1 MNESQFFWY
10 MICQWTLVVGTMILA
25 VVALWGHIIRVR
37 WLGPKLR
44 LALKNPK
51 GEVSMFS
58 DSVVSRYYHL
68 RVWNERRASP
78 AHNVRVVIKSLYRPN
93 ADGTMSQTSLS
104 GPLQLTWQ
112 FQGSNPQFQ
121 TIGAELTCDLGFL
134 RQGEHFKLSTL
145 FHHISF
151 DPTVKKGQK
160 MIVGL
165 IALSDEGESNELG
178 LEIAWDGTWS
188 DDSDEIVK
196 HMVVKQL
203 DNRTSG

>member
-1 MNESQFFWY
+1 MNNFYAQTFCRS
-10 MICQWTLVVGTMILA
+10 I
-25 VVALWGHIIRVR
+25 
-37 WLGPKLR
+37 K
-44 LALKNPK
+44 
-51 GEVSMFS
+51 VSKFS
-58 DSVVSRYYHL
+58 DGVVSRYYHL
-68 RVWNERRASP
+68 RVWNERRVSP
-78 AHNVRVVIKSLYRPN
+78 AHNVRFVIKSLYRPN

-121 TIGAELTCDLGFL
+121 TIGAESTCDLGFL
-134 RQGEHFKLSTL
+134 RQGEYFTLSTL
-145 FHHISF
+145 FKNISF
-151 DPTVKKGQK
+151 DHTVKKGQK
-160 MIVGL
+160 IIVYL
-165 IALSDEGESNELG
+165 MALSDEVESNELK